1 MGAGTTGGDTQGASV
16 SSGVSLNTTMFAVP
30 PNTVVVFEVAIELD
44 CSVDDSDGYIEADFE
59 SGDFRIACPVVVFSL
74 LNSPPGAMA

>member
-1 MGAGTTGGDTQGASV
+1 MKALSF
-16 SSGVSLNTTMFAVP
+16 GVPSAYKCLCQKMNRAVI
-30 PNTVVVFEVAIELD
+30 VAIELD